1 MFITTKRKLK
11 ITIKEQVRQRQGKP
25 SDFICKT
32 HKMGLFD
39 IDEKIN
45 TAHQPS
51 TDISENIHSTNANS
65 TDNISRNKTIKYLN
79 KQGKIRLL
87 KKRSIYQ
94 EKSLYESRLS
104 SIENFEDNKF
114 TKHYFNKSIYTE
126 TNQSKGRYGLNIKSL
141 LEEVKKEKS
150 LASSPKEINDLQNLV
165 ENKKM
170 ELWVEKYK
178 PKNVMEIVGHEE
190 QKLQILK
197 WFRSW
202 ALSTT
207 NIPNKYSEENIN
219 DPYRRPD
226 KKMILIEG
234 KIGIGKNTLAEILSK
249 VCGYDLIEVDN
260 SESNKQQLKE
270 KVSNILFSKNTVMG
284 KNVINCL
291 LVDDSSNDS
300 ADLFSILLD
309 FLKKDEKETNNCI
322 NHSLNSSMSKNEQ
335 KSFLKSKQTLL
346 RKPIICLT
354 ENINS
359 KRLSHVKPFCEVIR
373 LKQPAL
379 RKIVDFLHDILT
391 EELHLKLSKTQKEIL
406 SRLVESCNGDLRNS
420 LNNLQFDTLESE
432 LISKTEGENIINTE
446 RQTRING
453 KDKSKSW
460 YSLIVELF
468 EPHNA
473 QKDLSSVI
481 SSFTKLLDPFQNSFS
496 SMINLSFDNYPVLI
510 PNLETS
516 SVSKYSKIFD
526 NLSESLFFWDILNSF
541 DATTGRLPQYG
552 LVPLLNFAVYNYKI
566 HEGSSMSYKSLNQ
579 NILKYNVWNNKSVS
593 VQQNIKEIVDMF
605 RNTHNYVHD
614 DKQENFTYNDFN
626 QNNQQLTQE
635 YLPSLASLLSID
647 IMGSLKNIEK
657 REEIL
662 LDLYHLFKA
671 KGIRLIR
678 SKPKGDKRATTDDIF
693 LSTDITEVNAF
704 SNFEILSSNHKNIR
718 PGDKIYSIPT
728 RNNQLAALKN
738 DDAFVSLVGNAAIKN
753 QSVAIFKNLKF
764 LLKKFEDF
772 SHQTAKTP
780 AFKRKI
786 EDTSPPANK
795 RAKHV
800 YTNRHAD
807 VLSFAKKNKSNE
819 VESSQ
824 LTLNNTEG
832 RVWIKYKEGF
842 SNAVKK
848 QLTWDSFF

>member
-1 MFITTKRKLK
+1 
-11 ITIKEQVRQRQGKP
+11 
-25 SDFICKT
+25 
-32 HKMGLFD
+32 MGLFD
-39 IDEKIN
+39 IDEQIN
-45 TAHQPS
+45 TVHRSS
-51 TDISENIHSTNANS
+51 TDILENKHYTTAYSA
-65 TDNISRNKTIKYLN
+65 DNISRSKTIKYLN
-79 KQGKIRLL
+79 KQGKIRQL
-87 KKRSIYQ
+87 KKRSVYQ
-94 EKSLYESRLS
+94 EKSQFESRLS

-126 TNQSKGRYGLNIKSL
+126 TNESKGRYGLNIKSL
-141 LEEVKKEKS
+141 LEEVKSKNIMTTSSKET
-150 LASSPKEINDLQNLV
+150 NDLQNYV
-165 ENKKM
+165 GNKEM
-170 ELWVEKYK
+170 DLWVEKYK
-178 PKNVMEIVGHEE
+178 PKNVIEIIGHEE

-234 KIGIGKNTLAEILSK
+234 KIGIGKNTLAEILAK
-249 VCGYDLIEVDN
+249 VCGYDLIEFDN
-260 SESNKQQLKE
+260 SDSNKQQLKE

-291 LVDDSSNDS
+291 LVDDSLNDS
-300 ADLFSILLD
+300 TDLFSILLD

-322 NHSLNSSMSKNEQ
+322 NLSLNSTMSKNEQ
-335 KSFLKSKQTLL
+335 RSFLKSKQTLL

-379 RKIVDFLHDILT
+379 RKIVDFLEDILT
-391 EELHLKLSKTQKEIL
+391 EELHLKQSKTLREIL

-420 LNNLQFDTLESE
+420 LNNLQFDTLKSE
-432 LISKTEGENIINTE
+432 LINNIKGENITNTE
-446 RQTRING
+446 GQIRING

-481 SSFTKLLDPFQNSFS
+481 STFTKLLDPFQNSFS

-516 SVSKYSKIFD
+516 SVSKYSKVFD
-526 NLSESLFFWDILNSF
+526 NLSDSLFFWDILNSF

-579 NILKYNVWNNKSVS
+579 SILKYNAWNTKSVT
-593 VQQNIKEIVDMF
+593 VQQNISEIVDVF

-614 DKQENFTYNDFN
+614 DNQGNFTYNHFN

-657 REEIL
+657 REQIL

-671 KGIRLIR
+671 KGLRLIKR
-678 SKPKGDKRATTDDIF
+678 KPKGDKRASADDIY
-693 LSTDITEVNAF
+693 LSTDITEINAF
-704 SNFEILSSNHKNIR
+704 SNFEIISSNHKNVR
-718 PGDKIYSIPT
+718 PGDKIYNIPT
-728 RNNQLAALKN
+728 KNNQLTALKN
-738 DDAFVSLVGNAAIKN
+738 DDAFVYLVGNAAIKN
-753 QSVAIFKNLKF
+753 QSVAIFKNMKF
-764 LLKKFEDF
+764 LMKKFEDF
-772 SHQTAKTP
+772 SHQASRTP
-780 AFKRKI
+780 ALKRKP
-786 EDTSPPANK
+786 EDTPLPSNK

-807 VLSFAKKNKSNE
+807 VLSFAKKNNLNTA
-819 VESSQ
+819 ESSQ
-824 LTLNNTEG
+824 VALNNTEG

>member
-1 MFITTKRKLK
+1 
-11 ITIKEQVRQRQGKP
+11 
-25 SDFICKT
+25 
-32 HKMGLFD
+32 MGLFD
-39 IDEKIN
+39 IDEQIN
-45 TAHQPS
+45 TVHRSS
-51 TDISENIHSTNANS
+51 TDILENKHYTTAYSA
-65 TDNISRNKTIKYLN
+65 DNISRSKTIKYLN
-79 KQGKIRLL
+79 KQGKIRQL
-87 KKRSIYQ
+87 KKRSVYQ
-94 EKSLYESRLS
+94 EKSQFESRLS

-126 TNQSKGRYGLNIKSL
+126 TNESKGRYGLNIKSL
-141 LEEVKKEKS
+141 LEEVKSKNIMTTSSKET
-150 LASSPKEINDLQNLV
+150 NDLQNYV
-165 ENKKM
+165 GNKEM
-170 ELWVEKYK
+170 DLWVEKYK
-178 PKNVMEIVGHEE
+178 PKNVIEIIGHEE

-234 KIGIGKNTLAEILSK
+234 KIGIGKNTLAEILAK
-249 VCGYDLIEVDN
+249 VCGYDLIEFDN
-260 SESNKQQLKE
+260 SDSNKQQLKE

-291 LVDDSSNDS
+291 LVDDSLNDS
-300 ADLFSILLD
+300 TDLFSILLD

-322 NHSLNSSMSKNEQ
+322 NLSLNSTMSKNEQ
-335 KSFLKSKQTLL
+335 RSFLKSKQTLL

-379 RKIVDFLHDILT
+379 RKIVDFLEDILT
-391 EELHLKLSKTQKEIL
+391 EELHLKQSKTLREIL

-432 LISKTEGENIINTE
+432 LINNIKGENITNTE
-446 RQTRING
+446 GQIRING

-481 SSFTKLLDPFQNSFS
+481 STFTKLLDPFQNSFS

-516 SVSKYSKIFD
+516 SVSKYSKVFD
-526 NLSESLFFWDILNSF
+526 NLSDSLFFWDILNSF

-579 NILKYNVWNNKSVS
+579 SILKYNAWNTKSVT
-593 VQQNIKEIVDMF
+593 VQQNISEIVDVF

-614 DKQENFTYNDFN
+614 DNQGNFTYNHFN

-657 REEIL
+657 REQIL

-671 KGIRLIR
+671 KGLRLIKR
-678 SKPKGDKRATTDDIF
+678 KPKGDKRASADDIY
-693 LSTDITEVNAF
+693 LSTDITEINAF
-704 SNFEILSSNHKNIR
+704 SNFEIISSNHKNVR
-718 PGDKIYSIPT
+718 PGDKIYNIPT
-728 RNNQLAALKN
+728 KNIQLTALKN
-738 DDAFVSLVGNAAIKN
+738 DDAFVYLVGNAAIKN
-753 QSVAIFKNLKF
+753 QSVAIFKNMKF
-764 LLKKFEDF
+764 LMKKFEDF
-772 SHQTAKTP
+772 SHQASRTP
-780 AFKRKI
+780 ALKRKP
-786 EDTSPPANK
+786 EDTPLPSNK

-807 VLSFAKKNKSNE
+807 VLSFAKKNNLNTA
-819 VESSQ
+819 ESSQ
-824 LTLNNTEG
+824 VALNNTEG